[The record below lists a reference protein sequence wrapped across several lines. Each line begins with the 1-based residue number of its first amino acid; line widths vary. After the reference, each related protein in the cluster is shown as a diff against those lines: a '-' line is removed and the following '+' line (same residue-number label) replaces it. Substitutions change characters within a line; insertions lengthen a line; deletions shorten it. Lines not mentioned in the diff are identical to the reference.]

1 MAATRTYLPM
11 LNERAIAPSSTV
23 LPGHLVDGF
32 ARQIRYLRISVT
44 DRCNFRCTYCMPES
58 LGDQIEFQ
66 PRAAILG
73 FEEIERL
80 AVVFARLGVR
90 KIRLTGGEP
99 TIRKGI
105 VALVERIA
113 HIPGIDQVVMTTNG
127 HLLGSLAAPLA
138 AAGLAGVNI
147 SIDTL
152 DADRFHELTGRGQLA
167 PVLAGID
174 AAIAAGLRVKLNAVA
189 LNGVNDGE
197 LAALC
202 EYAWLRGATPR
213 FIEHMPMSGG
223 ALYAAASEL
232 PAAAIRATL
241 EGAFGTLSPTT
252 PAAVDAG
259 PARYWALPDGREIG
273 IISAMTDHFCG
284 DCNRRR
290 LTATGEL
297 HACLG
302 HDDALSLRDAMRQ
315 GASDDDLTRAIAGVV
330 TGKRAGHEFQR
341 TGEGGPRKHMI
352 TLGG

>member
-1 MAATRTYLPM
+1 MTAARTYLPM
-11 LNERAIAPSSTV
+11 LNERVIAPGDAAI
-23 LPGHLVDGF
+23 PERLVDGF
-32 ARQIRYLRISVT
+32 ARQVRYLRISVT

-58 LGDQIEFQ
+58 LGEQIEFQ
-66 PRAAILG
+66 PRAAVLG

-80 AVVFARLGVR
+80 ARVFAGLGVR

-105 VALVERIA
+105 VALVERITRI
-113 HIPGIDQVVMTTNG
+113 HGIEQVVMTSNG
-127 HLLGSLAAPLA
+127 HLLGALAAPLA

-152 DADRFHELTGRGQLA
+152 DAVRFHELTGRGQLA
-167 PVLAGID
+167 PVQAGID
-174 AAIAAGLRVKLNAVA
+174 AAIAAGLRVKLNVVA
-189 LNGVNDGE
+189 LRGVNDGE
-197 LAALC
+197 LAELC
-202 EYAWLRGATPR
+202 EYAWDRGATPR

-223 ALYAAASEL
+223 ALYAAAAEL
-232 PAAAIRATL
+232 SATAIRAAL
-241 EGAFGTLSPTT
+241 EARFGTLVPTA
-252 PAAVDAG
+252 PAATDAG
-259 PARYWALPDGREIG
+259 PARYWALEDGREVG

-284 DCNRRR
+284 DCNRLR

-315 GASDDDLTRAIAGVV
+315 GATDDDLTRAIASVV

-341 TGEGGPRKHMI
+341 TGDGGPRKHMI